1 MASNWDEFDGS
12 DCDLLNLPTCN
23 EYPVLPSEKIVIER
37 LEENGVLIDGNVR
50 NAMLESDRSLSL
62 WPLPIGLGIPELAS
76 SALTLP
82 WWKYANERGALLP
95 GHYETIQ
102 IMQLLQMENNEKSC
116 WLDLE
121 EIGGLN

>member
-50 NAMLESDRSLSL
+50 DAMLESDRSRGGNMQTKGVLFYQDIMKPSKL
-62 WPLPIGLGIPELAS
+62 CNYFK
-76 SALTLP
+76 
-82 WWKYANERGALLP
+82 WK
-95 GHYETIQ
+95 
-102 IMQLLQMENNEKSC
+102 IMRKSC